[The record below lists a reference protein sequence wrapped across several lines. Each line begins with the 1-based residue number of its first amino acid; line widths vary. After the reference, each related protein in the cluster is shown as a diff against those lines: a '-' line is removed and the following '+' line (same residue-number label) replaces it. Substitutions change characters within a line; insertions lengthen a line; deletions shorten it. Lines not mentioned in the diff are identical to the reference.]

1 MATFVAS
8 ALSPGAALTPGAMLP
23 LPAVPSFFS
32 PDRLDIAANECLSL
46 DLAAMQ
52 QVSDEA
58 VRQQCSYGAGLAA
71 APVWATTMASPLMAS
86 PLPLMA
92 SSLMPSPL
100 MPSPLPLMPSALP
113 LMPSPPMASPLPLMA
128 SPLMASPAAA
138 AHFGAA
144 VVRAAAHFDA

>member
-86 PLPLMA
+86 PLPLT
-92 SSLMPSPL
+92 
-100 MPSPLPLMPSALP
+100 
-113 LMPSPPMASPLPLMA
+113 ASPLPLMA
-128 SPLMASPAAA
+128 SPLMASPLMASPLMASP
-138 AHFGAA
+138 
-144 VVRAAAHFDA
+144 